1 MRGVGDLQG
10 RLRIANA
17 VGGNASF
24 DFRGRVL
31 LVTGAASGIGRAIAA
46 YFRACGARVM
56 LGDINAEAAHA
67 LDPHG
72 DTARALRYDAAQAQD
87 AQALVNACM
96 AHFAPARFCRAGC
109 SCV

>member
-1 MRGVGDLQG
+1 M
-10 RLRIANA
+10 ANA
-17 VGGNASF
+17 VSGNASF

-46 YFRACGARVM
+46 YFHACGARVM
-56 LGDINAEAAHA
+56 LGDINAEAAAEAAHA